1 MIWRSE
7 KDHLIYDIMK
17 LNYIYIHVLTSYL
30 NIEHI
35 SYISYLVYLIYIY
48 IYIDIKLDFIFG
60 LKKHYNLEKNYDVDH
75 GSWENWPENPPHCN
89 VTTMAQFRHNA
100 GSFFSLMSVVNNHK
114 PVHLHHILMD
124 VGNIYISG

>member
-1 MIWRSE
+1 
-7 KDHLIYDIMK
+7 MK
-17 LNYIYIHVLTSYL
+17 LNYIYIYVLTSYL

-75 GSWENWPENPPHCN
+75 GSWENWPENPPIA
-89 VTTMAQFRHNA
+89 T
-100 GSFFSLMSVVNNHK
+100 
-114 PVHLHHILMD
+114 
-124 VGNIYISG
+124 